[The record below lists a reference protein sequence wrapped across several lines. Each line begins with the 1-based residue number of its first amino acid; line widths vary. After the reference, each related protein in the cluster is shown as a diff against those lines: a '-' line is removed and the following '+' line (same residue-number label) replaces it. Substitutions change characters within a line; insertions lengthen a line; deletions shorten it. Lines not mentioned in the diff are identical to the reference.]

1 MNCKK
6 LLSIGKTADIL
17 GVHIDTLREWDKE
30 GKLNPV
36 KTPGNHR
43 RYRLEDIEAFCGE
56 VAEKKDDE
64 KAVRVVTYSRVSS
77 HEQKAKGDLERQ
89 NGRVLAYCVKK
100 KYQVVKSYEEVGSG
114 MCDTRPKLHQ
124 VFKMIENK
132 EVDKVIVE
140 HKDRLTRFNFNFL
153 AAFFA
158 SHSVEV
164 EWTEEVLGNK
174 RYEDELVEDMLTLMS
189 SFSNKIYGKR
199 SAENRKKKKLE
210 KLAAANAVV
219 ALDVPVPADQNEVVE
234 V

>member
-1 MNCKK
+1 MN
-6 LLSIGKTADIL
+6 
-17 GVHIDTLREWDKE
+17 
-30 GKLNPV
+30 
-36 KTPGNHR
+36 
-43 RYRLEDIEAFCGE
+43 GE
-56 VAEKKDDE
+56 MNLW
-64 KAVRVVTYSRVSS
+64 RSS

-124 VFKMIENK
+124 MFKMIENK

-158 SHSVEV
+158 SHGVEV

-210 KLAAANAVV
+210 KLGFGTESSRAGRGCGT
-219 ALDVPVPADQNEVVE
+219 QTRRG
-234 V
+234 

>member
-6 LLSIGKTADIL
+6 LLSIGKTANIL

-30 GKLNPV
+30 GKLTPV

-56 VAEKKDDE
+56 VVEKKDDE

-77 HEQKAKGDLERQ
+77 HEQKQKGDLERQ

-124 VFKMIENK
+124 MFKMIENK
-132 EVDKVIVE
+132 EVDRVIVE

-158 SHSVEV
+158 SHGVEV

-210 KLAAANAVV
+210 KLAAGNAVV
-219 ALDVPVPADQNEVVE
+219 ALDVPVPADHKEMVE
-234 V
+234 A